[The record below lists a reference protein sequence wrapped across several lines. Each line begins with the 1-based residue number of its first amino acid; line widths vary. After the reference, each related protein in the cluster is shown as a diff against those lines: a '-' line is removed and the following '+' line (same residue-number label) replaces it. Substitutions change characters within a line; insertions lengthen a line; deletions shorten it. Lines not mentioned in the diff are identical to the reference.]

1 MKSALV
7 ALLLACGLGLSPA
20 PGASQDKDELEKKAE
35 EWIALLRTGQFDSA
49 AARVAPVARTSMGPT
64 QLAMIWPQI
73 RERFGELEKVTPIN
87 RLEQGGYVVIQLLGS
102 FAKGA
107 QTIRVAF
114 DRDALVAGFFVV
126 GPPSEAGRAPPFP
139 STSPRLAHGQ
149 TAGQKIDFAIIMW
162 TPTLPSTSSVMRR
175 SAAMLASR

>member
-1 MKSALV
+1 MKSAAAV
-7 ALLLACGLGLSPA
+7 LLIACGLLLPPA
-20 PGASQDKDELEKKAE
+20 PGATQEKDELEKKAE
-35 EWIALLRTGQFDSA
+35 AWIALLRTGQFDSA
-49 AARVAPVARTSMGPT
+49 AAHVAPVARSSMGAT

-114 DRDALVAGFFVV
+114 DKDALVAGFFVV
-126 GPPSEAGRAPPFP
+126 GPPSEGARALPFPPTPPGRAGRQP
-139 STSPRLAHGQ
+139 
-149 TAGQKIDFAIIMW
+149 AGQKIDFAIIMW
-162 TPTLPSTSSVMRR
+162 TPTLPSTNSVMRR